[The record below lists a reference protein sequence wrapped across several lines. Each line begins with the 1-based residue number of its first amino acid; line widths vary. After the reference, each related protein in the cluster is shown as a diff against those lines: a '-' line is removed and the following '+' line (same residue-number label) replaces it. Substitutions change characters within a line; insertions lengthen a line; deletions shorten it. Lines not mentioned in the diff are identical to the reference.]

1 MAKWRER
8 ERERERGFDIYW
20 ANSPDS
26 LVLTNATEFRERQRK
41 GADRDGPCLQYCK
54 SKCLH

>member
-1 MAKWRER
+1 MAKW
-8 ERERERGFDIYW
+8 RERERGFDIYW